1 MHAIQTVLHNFDS
14 ISLDEMDRV
23 KLMNRVDTKFAFS
36 FRELLDFLPQLVADY
51 FVLEINGIRTPRY
64 ESLYFDD
71 DALSF
76 YNDHHNGRM
85 NRFKV
90 RIRNYVD
97 SSLYFLEIKRK
108 SKGRTDKKRISVT
121 NFDSNFESEQINF
134 LKMQLENKLGGKN
147 QSTLKP
153 NLWNSFHRI
162 TLVNKTETERLTLDF
177 DLNFHWGENEK
188 TFPQLVI
195 AELKQEQI
203 NRNSSFFRLMKQ
215 NHVRPYRLSKY
226 CIGAIEMY
234 KHKSIKYN
242 RFKEKLNKLKTINAH
257 AE

>member
-1 MHAIQTVLHNFDS
+1 MHAIQTLLHEFES

-97 SSLYFLEIKRK
+97 SSLYFLEIKHVLILAMTGYNLLKLVGIKFMVVKLSEIIK
-108 SKGRTDKKRISVT
+108 S
-121 NFDSNFESEQINF
+121 
-134 LKMQLENKLGGKN
+134 L
-147 QSTLKP
+147 
-153 NLWNSFHRI
+153 
-162 TLVNKTETERLTLDF
+162 
-177 DLNFHWGENEK
+177 
-188 TFPQLVI
+188 
-195 AELKQEQI
+195 
-203 NRNSSFFRLMKQ
+203 
-215 NHVRPYRLSKY
+215 
-226 CIGAIEMY
+226 
-234 KHKSIKYN
+234 
-242 RFKEKLNKLKTINAH
+242 
-257 AE
+257 